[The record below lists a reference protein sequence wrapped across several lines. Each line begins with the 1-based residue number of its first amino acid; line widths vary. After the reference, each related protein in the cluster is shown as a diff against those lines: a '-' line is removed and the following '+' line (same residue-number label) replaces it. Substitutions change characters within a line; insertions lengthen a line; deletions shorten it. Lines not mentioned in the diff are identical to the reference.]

1 MTKNEEM
8 LFHVFKKYKTVNFV
22 NENNIFYEP
31 SYSIL
36 FVDSFSASG
45 TYPTNVAFFKP
56 ENK

>member
-36 FVDSFSASG
+36 FVDSFPPKFCPFCI
-45 TYPTNVAFFKP
+45 YDF
-56 ENK
+56 

>member
-1 MTKNEEM
+1 MTKNEET

-36 FVDSFSASG
+36 FVDSFSA
-45 TYPTNVAFFKP
+45 
-56 ENK
+56 

>member
-31 SYSIL
+31 SYSCL
-36 FVDSFSASG
+36 LYTSPSPRDA
-45 TYPTNVAFFKP
+45 
-56 ENK
+56 